1 MRDKIDFILQFGRI
15 SNMQILE
22 VVNLIIITAIGSP
35 PPVWRCGP
43 TRAMASTFLRF
54 LDHTR
59 RITLGRTP
67 LDA

>member
-35 PPVWRCGP
+35 PPRV
-43 TRAMASTFLRF
+43 ALRSNAGHG
-54 LDHTR
+54 LHILEVSRSHT
-59 RITLGRTP
+59 TNHTW
-67 LDA
+67 